1 MNGRLGHTASSSDV
15 WTVTV
20 PARDDAATVASWS
33 TTPAEA
39 TAWVSGS
46 GPVTPATVHG
56 WWRQPEVAAWLL
68 RDPEGTPVA
77 YGEVWDD
84 AEEDEVELARLIVD
98 PARRREGIGRRLVGA
113 LLDLSGSNGRSACFL
128 RVVPDNV
135 AARALYRC
143 AGFVEVDQALM
154 DEWNVGQPAEYVWM
168 QQRGSS

>member
-1 MNGRLGHTASSSDV
+1 MNGRLVHTASSRDA
-15 WTVTV
+15 WTITV

-33 TTPAEA
+33 TTAAEA
-39 TAWVSGS
+39 AAWVSELWTSHPGDRPGVVAPARRRRVATS
-46 GPVTPATVHG
+46 GPRRH
-56 WWRQPEVAAWLL
+56 
-68 RDPEGTPVA
+68 PVA

-98 PARRREGIGRRLVGA
+98 PARRREGVGRRLVGA
-113 LLDLSGSNGRSACFL
+113 LLDLAGSYGRSACFL

-154 DEWNVGQPAEYVWM
+154 DEWNVGQSAEYVWM